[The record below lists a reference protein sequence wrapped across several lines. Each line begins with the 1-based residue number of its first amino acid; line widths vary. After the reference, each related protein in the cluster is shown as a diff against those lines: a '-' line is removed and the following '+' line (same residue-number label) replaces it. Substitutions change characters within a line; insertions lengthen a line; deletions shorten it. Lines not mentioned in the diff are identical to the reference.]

1 MGLIQDV
8 GGKLAQSF
16 LTLDDLVF
24 GRELFS
30 ESLSQLGLTGRSA
43 VGSVVVGSNVAARG
57 FQIGVQAG
65 AKTAKVTA
73 AAFEGV
79 VPGAGTLREVAE
91 RIDGRAA
98 AAAEEASRLAAY
110 GVELVRGGEAVPANP
125 VTGEP
130 WLAMSVP
137 REMGWGALAAETAL
151 GPFGKIAALPLTLGL
166 DSLRA
171 VAASRAGE
179 MTRDATVKAVDATID
194 FLPGA
199 GGSTKVD
206 TEQLRELLTALASS
220 SGEAAARD
228 AAGFVAAAAH
238 LAAGDTRRLGRAITD
253 GVERMRLLADQAE
266 IDEIL
271 PVLPAAKL
279 VRERAREIADHP
291 PEKLLAALAKEGL
304 LARFGAIF
312 SALVDEFDAIRTFSV
327 NYPLVITLLGTNGSA
342 LLAAGLFDAGDVE
355 EFVRSDA
362 AAGKEG
368 DKPARPWS
376 VADLETFIGQA
387 AAADDDDPDAVTG
400 FFTEPSVNLAQD
412 VVFTYSGEVLGRREA
427 LARVERLF
435 GDDARER
442 IAADPSLDREIMKTE
457 RGEDR
462 DRKIREW
469 IAAIDDG
476 DELRDQRDRCA
487 EQRSSL
493 EAFADAPWTYRP
505 QIIDERLEVLA
516 TFLSLVGQQLA
527 LRDQPEGEEAARH
540 EARRRFEEWVEP

>member
-1 MGLIQDV
+1 MGFIQDV

-24 GRELFS
+24 GQELFS

-73 AAFEGV
+73 AAFEGL

-91 RIDGRAA
+91 RIDGRST

-110 GVELVRGGEAVPANP
+110 GVELFRGGDAVPANP

-137 REMGWGALAAETAL
+137 REMGWGTLAAETAL
-151 GPFGKIAALPLTLGL
+151 GPFGRIAALPLTLGI

-179 MTRDATVKAVDATID
+179 ATRDAAVKAVDATLNV
-194 FLPGA
+194 LPGA
-199 GGSTKVD
+199 GGSTKLD
-206 TEQLRELLTALASS
+206 TAELRELLAALASS

-238 LAAGDTRRLGRAITD
+238 LAAGDTRRLGRAIEE
-253 GVERMRLLADQAE
+253 GIEKMRLLADQAE
-266 IDEIL
+266 MDEIL
-271 PVLPAAKL
+271 PALPVAKL
-279 VRERAREIADHP
+279 VRERAREIVDHP
-291 PEKLLAALAKEGL
+291 PKKLLAALAQDGL
-304 LARFGAIF
+304 LDRFGAIF

-327 NYPLVITLLGTNGSA
+327 NYPLVLTLLGTNGGV
-342 LLAAGLFDAGDVE
+342 LLAAGLFDVDDIE
-355 EFVRSDA
+355 EFVRSDG
-362 AAGKEG
+362 AGAKADDE
-368 DKPARPWS
+368 PWS
-376 VADLETFIGQA
+376 AADLETFVAQA
-387 AAADDDDPDAVTG
+387 ASADGDDPDAVAG
-400 FFTEPSVNLAQD
+400 FFTEPTVRLAQD
-412 VVFTYSGEVLGRREA
+412 VVFTYSSEVLGRDEA
-427 LARVERLF
+427 LARIEQLF

-442 IAADPSLDREIMKTE
+442 IEVDPSLDGEIMKAE
-457 RGEDR
+457 RGEAR
-462 DRKIREW
+462 DRKIRER
-469 IAAIDDG
+469 IAAIDG
-476 DELRDQRDRCA
+476 VDELRDQRDRCVA
-487 EQRSSL
+487 QRTSL
-493 EAFADAPWTYRP
+493 EGFAGAPWTYRP
-505 QIIDERLEVLA
+505 QVIEERIEAVA

-527 LRDQPEGEEAARH
+527 LRDQPEAGEIARH
-540 EARRRFEEWVEP
+540 EARRRFDAWAEEI